1 MSIKHAEAEN
11 VQSFYF
17 RMVGLI
23 SGLTPQGGCRIVFRN
38 TERKSESHFICV
50 PAGNALMGDDANK
63 DRFSRRG
70 FLGVSSLA
78 LAAAGTLSANVA
90 GQDQNQDQKV
100 YPTKTDKS
108 ASAPGP
114 GNYPLDNQNPD
125 SFLPPP
131 TDAGGVQ
138 TFKYPFGI
146 SHKRMQ
152 EGGWS
157 REVTVRELPVSKSM
171 AGVDMRLT
179 AGGVRELHWHTA
191 AEWAFM
197 LYGNARITGLDADG
211 KSFVGDVTEG
221 DLWYFPT
228 GIPHSIQG
236 LNPDGAEFL
245 LVFDDGNFS
254 EYETVLLTDWM
265 AHTPHDVLSKNFG
278 VSEQAMRKMPRR
290 EKFIF
295 QAALPGP
302 LADDQAAAAGSLGA
316 SPLDFA
322 FRANLQAVT
331 KRTKG
336 GEVRIIDSSKFKIST
351 TIAAAIVT
359 VHPGGIRELHWHPN
373 ADEWQYYISGNGRMT
388 VFATG
393 GRARTMDFQAGD
405 VGYVLKTLPHYVQ
418 NTGDTDLRFLEMFK
432 SSAYQDLA
440 LSEWLTHTP
449 PELVLAHLGID
460 KSTLDAMPKDE
471 VVVMPK

>member
-1 MSIKHAEAEN
+1 VLSA
-11 VQSFYF
+11 
-17 RMVGLI
+17 
-23 SGLTPQGGCRIVFRN
+23 T
-38 TERKSESHFICV
+38 
-50 PAGNALMGDDANK
+50 
-63 DRFSRRG
+63 
-70 FLGVSSLA
+70 
-78 LAAAGTLSANVA
+78 AAA
-90 GQDQNQDQKV
+90 QEQHP
-100 YPTKTDKS
+100 YPVKGDRS
-108 ASAPGP
+108 SSAPGP
-114 GNYPLDNQNPD
+114 GNPPIDGQNPD
-125 SFLPPP
+125 SFLPPS

-138 TFKYPFGI
+138 AFKYPFGL

-157 REVTVRELPVSKSM
+157 REVTIRELPVSKSI

-191 AEWAFM
+191 AEWSIV
-197 LYGNARITGLDADG
+197 LYGSARITAVDLDG
-211 KSFVGDVTEG
+211 KSFVADVTEG
-221 DLWYFPT
+221 DLWYFPP
-228 GIPHSIQG
+228 GVPHSIQG
-236 LNPDGAEFL
+236 LGPDGTEFL

-265 AHTPHDVLSKNFG
+265 AHTPHDVLAANFG
-278 VSEQAMRKMPRR
+278 VSEQAIEKMPRK

-295 QAALPGP
+295 QTAVPGP
-302 LADDQAAAAGSLGA
+302 LADDQRIAAGSLGK
-316 SPLDFA
+316 SPQDFA
-322 FRANLQAVT
+322 FRKAQMPVT
-331 KRTKG
+331 KSTKG
-336 GEVRIIDSSKFKIST
+336 GEVRIIDSSKFKVST

-373 ADEWQYYISGNGRMT
+373 ADEWQYFMSGTGRMT
-388 VFATG
+388 VFSTG

-405 VGYVLKTLPHYVQ
+405 VGYIQRTLPHYIQ
-418 NTGDTDLRFLEMFK
+418 NTGDTDLKFLEMFK

-460 KSTLDAMPKDE
+460 KSTLDAIPKEE

>member
-1 MSIKHAEAEN
+1 MSEHANEDGKEDGKEHGKN
-11 VQSFYF
+11 DMY
-17 RMVGLI
+17 
-23 SGLTPQGGCRIVFRN
+23 
-38 TERKSESHFICV
+38 
-50 PAGNALMGDDANK
+50 
-63 DRFSRRG
+63 SRRG
-70 FLGVSSLA
+70 FLAAGSAA
-78 LAAAGTLSANVA
+78 LAAAGMLSAA
-90 GQDQNQDQKV
+90 DAAAQDQKP
-100 YPTKTDKS
+100 YPSKGDRS

-114 GNYPLDNQNPD
+114 GNPPLDDQNPD
-125 SFLPPP
+125 SFVPPP

-138 TFKYPFGI
+138 TFKYPFAI

-157 REVTVRELPVSKSM
+157 REVTVRELAVSKSI

-179 AGGVRELHWHTA
+179 AGGIRELHWHTA
-191 AEWAFM
+191 AEWAIM

-211 KSFVGDVTEG
+211 KSFVSDVTEG

-236 LNPDGAEFL
+236 LNPDGCEFL

-265 AHTPHDVLSKNFG
+265 AHTPHEVLSKNFG
-278 VSEQAMRKMPRR
+278 VSEQAMEKMPRR

-295 QAALPGP
+295 QAEVPGP
-302 LADDQAAAAGSLGA
+302 LPADLKATAGSLGL
-316 SPLDFA
+316 SPVDFA
-322 FRANLQAVT
+322 YRTSQQAVT

-336 GEVRIIDSSKFKIST
+336 GEVKIIDSSKFKIST

-373 ADEWQYYISGNGRMT
+373 ADEWQYYISGAGRMT

-405 VGYVLKTLPHYVQ
+405 VGYVQKTLPHYVE
-418 NTGDTDLRFLEMFK
+418 NTGDTDLKFLEMFK
-432 SSAYQDLA
+432 SSVYQDLA

-449 PELVLAHLGID
+449 PELVMAHLGID
-460 KSTLDAMPKDE
+460 RATLDAMPKDE

>member
-1 MSIKHAEAEN
+1 MSDEA
-11 VQSFYF
+11 
-17 RMVGLI
+17 
-23 SGLTPQGGCRIVFRN
+23 
-38 TERKSESHFICV
+38 KK
-50 PAGNALMGDDANK
+50 DAV
-63 DRFSRRG
+63 SRRG
-70 FLGVSSLA
+70 FIGMGSAA
-78 LAAAGTLSANVA
+78 LAAAGMLTAAVDA
-90 GQDQNQDQKV
+90 AAQEQQHP
-100 YPTKTDKS
+100 YPVKGDRS
-108 ASAPGP
+108 SSAPGP
-114 GNYPLDNQNPD
+114 GNPAIDSQNPD
-125 SFLPPP
+125 SFLPPQ

-157 REVTVRELPVSKSM
+157 REVTIRELPVSKSI

-191 AEWAFM
+191 GEWSIM
-197 LYGNARITGLDADG
+197 LYGSARITGLDSDG
-211 KSFVGDVTEG
+211 KSFVSDVGEG

-236 LNPDGAEFL
+236 LGPDGCEFL

-265 AHTPHDVLSKNFG
+265 AHTPHDVLAANFG
-278 VSEQAMRKMPRR
+278 VSPQAMDKMVRK

-295 QAALPGP
+295 QAPVPGP
-302 LADDQAAAAGSLGA
+302 LADDLKATTGTSGL
-316 SPLDFA
+316 SPIDFA
-322 FRANLQAVT
+322 FRTSQLPVT
-331 KRTKG
+331 KKTKG
-336 GEVRIIDSSKFKIST
+336 GEVKIIDSTKFKAST

-359 VHPGGIRELHWHPN
+359 VHPGGIRELHWHQN
-373 ADEWQYYISGNGRMT
+373 ADEWQYYISGSGRMT

-405 VGYVLKTLPHYVQ
+405 VGYVQKTLPHYVQ
-418 NTGDTDLRFLEMFK
+418 NTGDTDLKFLEMFK
-432 SSAYQDLA
+432 SNVYQDLA

-449 PELVLAHLGID
+449 PELVIAHLGID
-460 KSTLDAMPKDE
+460 RATLDAMPKDE

>member
-1 MSIKHAEAEN
+1 MSDD
-11 VQSFYF
+11 
-17 RMVGLI
+17 
-23 SGLTPQGGCRIVFRN
+23 T
-38 TERKSESHFICV
+38 KSDSV
-50 PAGNALMGDDANK
+50 
-63 DRFSRRG
+63 SRRG
-70 FLGVSSLA
+70 FLGMGSTA
-78 LAAAGTLSANVA
+78 LVAAGVLSAANA
-90 GQDQNQDQKV
+90 GGQAQQPYAATEDKKP
-100 YPTKTDKS
+100 YPTKDSRS

-114 GNYPLDNQNPD
+114 GNPQIDAQNPD

-138 TFKYPFGI
+138 TFKYPFGL

-157 REVTVRELPVSKSM
+157 REVTVRELAVSKSI

-191 AEWAFM
+191 GEWSIM
-197 LYGNARITGLDADG
+197 LYGNARITGLDAEG
-211 KSFVGDVTEG
+211 MGFVSDVTEG

-236 LNPDGAEFL
+236 LGPDGCEFL

-265 AHTPHDVLSKNFG
+265 AHTPHDVLAANFG
-278 VSEQAMRKMPRR
+278 VSQQAMEKMVKR

-295 QAALPGP
+295 QTAVPGP
-302 LADDQAAAAGSLGA
+302 LADDQKAAAGSLGL
-316 SPLDFA
+316 SSQDFA
-322 FRANLQAVT
+322 FRTSQLPVT
-331 KRTKG
+331 KRSKG
-336 GEVRIIDSSKFKIST
+336 GEVKIIDSSKFKVST

-373 ADEWQYYISGNGRMT
+373 ADEWQYFISGAGRMT

-405 VGYVLKTLPHYVQ
+405 VGYIQKTLPHYIQ
-418 NTGDTDLRFLEMFK
+418 NTGDTDLKFLEMFK
-432 SSAYQDLA
+432 SSFYQDLS
-440 LSEWLTHTP
+440 LSEWLTHEP

-460 KSTLDAMPKDE
+460 QATLDAIPKGN
-471 VVVMPK
+471 VAVMPR